1 MEQQLANLLTQLT
14 AQNQALVQS
23 MSQQQQHNDQMFQ
36 SLSSAVTSIQNRNV
50 GVIDVRQ
57 VGKPDLLK
65 GNRDVAFRDW
75 PSWSYSSGRQRPA
88 GREGPPA
95 EDGSR
100 RSPPQSG
107 PGAARTC
114 SGGSTTRASKSTTGA
129 MRVTLANT
137 VQAVVQS
144 IHTVVQSTHTIVKS
158 CHTVGR

>member
-75 PSWSYSSGRQRPA
+75 PSWSYMFITWFSSQFENGEA
-88 GREGPPA
+88 ILNW
-95 EDGSR
+95 
-100 RSPPQSG
+100 
-107 PGAARTC
+107 ARD
-114 SGGSTTRASKSTTGA
+114 
-129 MRVTLANT
+129 
-137 VQAVVQS
+137 
-144 IHTVVQSTHTIVKS
+144 QSTSGISQPELDAALGNHSTWRDISKVNAQLQVALVS
-158 CHTVGR
+158 L